1 MNDFPYPAIQSF
13 ERLQVSDGLMINSER
28 WRLAHEYHQHRQNV
42 QYQSLFLPGIIC
54 GLGVAP
60 IAAPEDLPA
69 KFRDGRWVQIQPGMA
84 IDLKGNFIIV
94 PTPLDFRISTIAYDN
109 EIETVYLVLSY
120 VDPAKLKRTNANEIL
135 VETFRVNEKT
145 DLPLN
150 TDIEICR
157 LAIAEGALTV
167 QKPVDIFAPSQSQ
180 LDMRYRLQAHLRPQN
195 SIRIACFQNQK
206 NQNQKD
212 QNQEDQQNPIQEHF
226 RSLGQSLP
234 SLAPSLSLVESIG
247 NLDINAELTLNHLSA
262 YHLVYLTH
270 AQALSINE
278 STQLALRE
286 YTAIGGV
293 ILIEAAIRNSHLAN
307 LLEIQHELEAA
318 KNKLRK
324 TMQTQLVNGQP
335 NPNMA
340 DQTSLQA
347 ELQAELDAIA
357 IEVSSSTD
365 DLLNSLRSH
374 IPMDS
379 PMRAF
384 SDLERTHPLRSQPF
398 LFPSLA
404 AIAEQ
409 PVQILTNGGVIVIL
423 GELLPIWSSQSEQAL
438 TREIIRNCQELG
450 INLLNYATQHY
461 GMHNAMLVNPQ
472 YQNQLDPQSATD
484 QRRITNMVDKT
495 VDTMVDKTA

>member
-1 MNDFPYPAIQSF
+1 MNDFPYPEIQSF

-60 IAAPEDLPA
+60 IAAPADLPA

-84 IDLKGNFIIV
+84 IDLKGNFIVV
-94 PTPLDFRISTIAYDN
+94 PTPLDFRISTIAYDD

-120 VDPAKLKRTNANEIL
+120 VDPAKLKRASANEVL

-167 QKPVDIFAPSQSQ
+167 QKPMDIFAPSQSQ
-180 LDMRYRLQAHLRPQN
+180 LDMRYRLQAHIRPQN
-195 SIRIACFQNQK
+195 SIRIASFQNQK

-212 QNQEDQQNPIQEHF
+212 QQNAIQEHF

-234 SLAPSLSLVESIG
+234 SLAPSLSLIESIG
-247 NLDINAELTLNHLSA
+247 NLAINAELTLNHLSA

-307 LLEIQHELEAA
+307 LLEIQYELEAA

-335 NPNMA
+335 NPNMT
-340 DQTSLQA
+340 DQSSLQA
-347 ELQAELDAIA
+347 ELQSELDAIA
-357 IEVSSSTD
+357 IEVSSSTE
-365 DLLNSLRSH
+365 DLLNSLRSC
-374 IPMDS
+374 IPLET

-423 GELLPIWSSQSEQAL
+423 GELLSIWSGQSEQAL

-450 INLLNYATQHY
+450 INILNYAASHY

-472 YQNQLDPQSATD
+472 YQLDPKLAAD

-495 VDTMVDKTA
+495 A

>member
-1 MNDFPYPAIQSF
+1 MNDFPYPEIQSF

-69 KFRDGRWVQIQPGMA
+69 KFRDGRWVQIQPGIA
-84 IDLKGNFIIV
+84 IDLQGNFIIV

-120 VDPAKLKRTNANEIL
+120 VDPAKLKRANANEVL

-145 DLPLN
+145 DLPLD

-157 LAIAEGALTV
+157 LAIAEGQLTV
-167 QKPVDIFAPSQSQ
+167 QPPVDIFSPSPSQ
-180 LDMRYRLQAHLRPQN
+180 LDMRYRLQAQIRPQN
-195 SIRIACFQNQK
+195 SMRIAYFHNPK
-206 NQNQKD
+206 NQNPK
-212 QNQEDQQNPIQEHF
+212 NQQNAISEHF

-234 SLAPSLSLVESIG
+234 SLAPSLSLIEPIG
-247 NLDINAELTLNHLSA
+247 SLDINAELRLNHLCD

-270 AQALSINE
+270 AQALSVNE
-278 STQLALRE
+278 STQIALRE
-286 YTAIGGV
+286 YNAIGGV
-293 ILIEAAIRNSHLAN
+293 IVVEAAIRNSQLAN
-307 LLEIQHELEAA
+307 LLEIQHELESA
-318 KNKLRK
+318 KHKLRR
-324 TMQTQLVNGQP
+324 TMQSQVVNGQS
-335 NPNMA
+335 NLNMA
-340 DQTSLQA
+340 DQSSLQA
-347 ELQAELDAIA
+347 ELQSELDAIA
-357 IEVSSSTD
+357 IEVSSSTE
-365 DLLNSLRSH
+365 DLLNSLRSCL
-374 IPMDS
+374 PMET
-379 PMRAF
+379 PMRSF
-384 SDLERTHPLRSQPF
+384 SDLEFTHPLRSQPF

-423 GELLPIWSSQSEQAL
+423 GDLLSIWSGQSEQAL

-450 INLLNYATQHY
+450 INLLNYVARRY
-461 GMHNAMLVNPQ
+461 GMHQAMLVNPQ
-472 YQNQLDPQSATD
+472 SQNQLDPQSATD

-495 VDTMVDKTA
+495 A

>member
-1 MNDFPYPAIQSF
+1 MNDFPYPEIQSF

-84 IDLKGNFIIV
+84 IDLQGNFIIV
-94 PTPLDFRISTIAYDN
+94 PTPLDFRISTTAYDN
-109 EIETVYLVLSY
+109 QIETVYLVLSY
-120 VDPAKLKRTNANEIL
+120 VDPAKLKRASANEVL

-145 DLPLN
+145 DFPLD

-167 QKPVDIFAPSQSQ
+167 QKPVDIFSPSQSQ
-180 LDMRYRLQAHLRPQN
+180 LDMRYRLQAQLRSQN
-195 SIRIACFQNQK
+195 SIAIACFQNQK
-206 NQNQKD
+206 NQ
-212 QNQEDQQNPIQEHF
+212 QNPVQEHF
-226 RSLGQSLP
+226 HFLGQSLP
-234 SLAPSLSLVESIG
+234 SLSPSLSLIEPIG
-247 NLDINAELTLNHLSA
+247 SLDINAELTLNRLSN

-293 ILIEAAIRNSHLAN
+293 IVIEAAIRNSHLAN

-324 TMQTQLVNGQP
+324 TMQAEFANSLP
-335 NPNMA
+335 NANVA
-340 DQTSLQA
+340 DETSLQT
-347 ELQAELDAIA
+347 ELQSELDAIA
-357 IEVSSSTD
+357 IEVNSSTE
-365 DLLNSLRSH
+365 DLLNSLRSC
-374 IPMDS
+374 IPMET
-379 PMRAF
+379 PMRGF

-423 GELLPIWSSQSEQAL
+423 GELLSIWSGESEQAL

-450 INLLNYATQHY
+450 INILNYATRHY
-461 GMHNAMLVNPQ
+461 GMHKAMLVNPQ

-484 QRRITNMVDKT
+484 QRRIT
-495 VDTMVDKTA
+495 TMVDKMIDKTA

>member
-1 MNDFPYPAIQSF
+1 MNDFPYPEIKSF

-84 IDLKGNFIIV
+84 IDLQGNFIVV

-120 VDPAKLKRTNANEIL
+120 VDPAKLKRTSANEIL

-145 DLPLN
+145 DLPLD

-157 LAIAEGALTV
+157 ITIVEGQLTV
-167 QKPVDIFAPSQSQ
+167 QKPADVFSPSPSQ
-180 LDMRYRLQAHLRPQN
+180 LDMRYRLQAKIRPQN
-195 SIRIACFQNQK
+195 SIRIACFQNPK
-206 NQNQKD
+206 NQNPK
-212 QNQEDQQNPIQEHF
+212 NQQIVIPEHF
-226 RSLGQSLP
+226 HSLGQSLP
-234 SLAPSLSLVESIG
+234 SLAPSLRLIEPISS
-247 NLDINAELTLNHLSA
+247 LDINAELTLNHLSA

-270 AQALSINE
+270 AQAISINE

-293 ILIEAAIRNSHLAN
+293 ILIEAAIRNSQLAN
-307 LLEIQHELEAA
+307 LLEIQNELEAA

-324 TMQTQLVNGQP
+324 TMQTQFVNGQP
-335 NPNMA
+335 NVNMV
-340 DQTSLQA
+340 DQSSLQA
-347 ELQAELDAIA
+347 ELQSELDAIA
-357 IEVSSSTD
+357 IEVSSSTES
-365 DLLNSLRSH
+365 LLSSLRGSL
-374 IPMDS
+374 PMET
-379 PMRAF
+379 PMRSFA
-384 SDLERTHPLRSQPF
+384 DLERTHPLRSQPF
-398 LFPSLA
+398 LFPNLA
-404 AIAEQ
+404 AIADQ
-409 PVQILTNGGVIVIL
+409 PIQILTNGNVIVIL
-423 GELLPIWSSQSEQAL
+423 GELSSIWSGQSELTL

-450 INLLNYATQHY
+450 INILNYATQQY

-472 YQNQLDPQSATD
+472 YQNQLAPQTATD

-495 VDTMVDKTA
+495 A

>member
-1 MNDFPYPAIQSF
+1 MNDFPYPEIQSF

-84 IDLKGNFIIV
+84 IDLQGNFIIV
-94 PTPLDFRISTIAYDN
+94 PTPLDFRISTTAYNN
-109 EIETVYLVLSY
+109 EIETIYLVLSY
-120 VDPAKLKRTNANEIL
+120 VDPAKLKRASANEVL

-145 DLPLN
+145 DLPLD

-157 LAIAEGALTV
+157 LAIEEGQLTV
-167 QKPVDIFAPSQSQ
+167 QKPVDVFSPSQSQ
-180 LDMRYRLQAHLRPQN
+180 LDMRFRLQARIRPQH
-195 SIRIACFQNQK
+195 SIRIACFYNQK
-206 NQNQKD
+206 NQNQK
-212 QNQEDQQNPIQEHF
+212 NQQITIPEHF

-234 SLAPSLSLVESIG
+234 SLAPSLSLIEPIG

-270 AQALSINE
+270 AQAISINE

-293 ILIEAAIRNSHLAN
+293 IVIEAAIRNSQLAN
-307 LLEIQHELEAA
+307 LLEIQNELEAA

-324 TMQTQLVNGQP
+324 TMQTQFVNGQP
-335 NPNMA
+335 NVNMV
-340 DQTSLQA
+340 DQSSLQA

-357 IEVSSSTD
+357 IEVSSSTE
-365 DLLNSLRSH
+365 DLLNSLHSS
-374 IPMDS
+374 IPMEI
-379 PMRAF
+379 PMRSF
-384 SDLERTHPLRSQPF
+384 SDLEHTHPLRSQPF

-409 PVQILTNGGVIVIL
+409 PIQILTNGGVIVVL
-423 GELLPIWSSQSEQAL
+423 GELLSIWSGQSEQSL

-450 INLLNYATQHY
+450 INILNYATQQY
-461 GMHNAMLVNPQ
+461 EMHKAMLVNPQ
-472 YQNQLDPQSATD
+472 PQNQLDPQSATD

-495 VDTMVDKTA
+495 A